1 MAKKKNHKPAA
12 AAADQA
18 EKQTAE
24 RKPNKKERRAMAEQ
38 RSKELKAKR
47 KKVSL
52 AALLVA
58 GAAVVINFATNS
70 YYGQPIYEWIQIG
83 CFLLMGISGGIFMY
97 GARYEESEQQQ
108 RSKRSLGLVFIA
120 VALGVILIE
129 TVQML
134 MH

>member
-1 MAKKKNHKPAA
+1 MAKKKQNKPVAA
-12 AAADQA
+12 AGPAGQKA
-18 EKQTAE
+18 AE
-24 RKPNKKERRAMAEQ
+24 RTPTKKEKKAIAEQ

-52 AALLVA
+52 AALLAA
-58 GAAVVINFATNS
+58 GAAVIINFATNS